1 MKIQFKRTFKSY
13 FFAIK
18 KIIKKQTRPASN
30 FLQPPIPICRGAYI
44 PYFKINPAIFCCL
57 IFSENYLNPQVRI
70 NKMVY
75 RHIEYH
81 PSLSQLISR
90 CIRPIFLWTLKEFIS
105 PESFSNFFLNLYIP
119 PWLRKSFK
127 FVVLRLLANTFMSQ
141 KIESV
146 HYSCSQAKL
155 SLRFLSSPPPP
166 PRQKE
171 ITQKGGG
178 EDYGV
183 QKIPKLNLRG
193 YWSQVF
199 INSTIFATFTF
210 LYHNLASIMVKSEG
224 S

>member
-13 FFAIK
+13 FFATK
-18 KIIKKQTRPASN
+18 KIIKKQTSPASN

-44 PYFKINPAIFCCL
+44 PYFKINGAIFCCL

-81 PSLSQLISR
+81 PSPSQLISR
-90 CIRPIFLWTLKEFIS
+90 CIRPIFLWTLKGFIS

-155 SLRFLSSPPPP
+155 SLRFLSSPP
-166 PRQKE
+166 RQKE
-171 ITQKGGG
+171 IIHSSRTEFSEDLFFPQQKGG
-178 EDYGV
+178 E
-183 QKIPKLNLRG
+183 R
-193 YWSQVF
+193 
-199 INSTIFATFTF
+199 
-210 LYHNLASIMVKSEG
+210 IMEFKKYQN
-224 S
+224 